1 MWCILTDISLK
12 PDQCESLSWANDG
25 EGPVGW
31 TPMATSDAAGY
42 AAAGDATMRRGQLHR
57 RNWGEATIIID
68 FVVYYFARYIDT
80 YTYYIYLSIYLSI
93 YEYMHRHMCIY
104 IYNIIIHIH
113 VCAGISYTVCIHV
126 YIYIQYIYIYIFY
139 IYIMNTYT
147 TIAYCA
153 QTSPFHR

>member
-57 RNWGEATIIID
+57 RNWGGSNNHNWLCCLLLCKIHW
-68 FVVYYFARYIDT
+68 YI
-80 YTYYIYLSIYLSI
+80 YILYLSIYLSI
-93 YEYMHRHMCIY
+93 YLSMSICTGTCVYIILLYTYMYVQEYHTLYVYMC
-104 IYNIIIHIH
+104 
-113 VCAGISYTVCIHV
+113 
-126 YIYIQYIYIYIFY
+126 IYIQYIYI
-139 IYIMNTYT
+139 IYYEHLYYNCILCTDLS
-147 TIAYCA
+147 I
-153 QTSPFHR
+153 S